1 MKVSDVFSVK
11 VNDVIILFLT
21 TIGKTAMKKLLGMML
36 ALSLSAPVWANDY
49 ANYTD
54 EELRKL
60 CEFQK
65 KSLQRERNGTPA
77 CTALKKR
84 GK

>member
-1 MKVSDVFSVK
+1 
-11 VNDVIILFLT
+11 
-21 TIGKTAMKKLLGMML
+21 MKKLLTMML
-36 ALSLSAPVWANDY
+36 AFSLSAPVWANDY

>member
-1 MKVSDVFSVK
+1 MWCDAFWVKVSC
-11 VNDVIILFLT
+11 VIILFFNNH
-21 TIGKTAMKKLLGMML
+21 GKSAMKKLLGMML
-36 ALSLSAPVWANDY
+36 ALSLSTPVWANDY
-49 ANYTD
+49 AHYTD

>member
-1 MKVSDVFSVK
+1 MWCDVFWVK
-11 VNDVIILFLT
+11 VGCVIILFLT
-21 TIGKTAMKKLLGMML
+21 TSGETAMKKLLGMIL

-49 ANYTD
+49 AHYTD

>member
-1 MKVSDVFSVK
+1 MLSDVFWVK
-11 VNDVIILFLT
+11 VSCVIILFSNNY
-21 TIGKTAMKKLLGMML
+21 GKSAMKKLLAMML
-36 ALSLSAPVWANDY
+36 ALSLSTPVWANDY
-49 ANYTD
+49 AHYTD